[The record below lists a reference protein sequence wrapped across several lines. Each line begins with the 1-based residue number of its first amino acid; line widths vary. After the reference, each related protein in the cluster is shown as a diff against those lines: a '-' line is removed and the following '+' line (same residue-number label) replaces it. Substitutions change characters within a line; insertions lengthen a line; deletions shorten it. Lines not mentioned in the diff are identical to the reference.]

1 MDCNHIRHYLL
12 DLAGHKPAGI
22 PGDVQQHV
30 QACPACSRQLASL
43 RATMSLLEEWQAPD
57 PSPYFDSRLRARLR
71 EEAAHHQEWPAWFRK
86 PALAVAMAA
95 LVAVGIGLV
104 RGGAR
109 LRINT
114 EIVQQKLN
122 AGGSAVAD
130 LQALDKNED
139 LYADFEVLDDIPVQN
154 GAQQNPLNSNP

>member
-1 MDCNHIRHYLL
+1 MDCNHVRQYLL
-12 DLAGHKPAGI
+12 DLAGKKPVGV
-22 PGDVQQHV
+22 PGDVQEHV
-30 QACPACSRQLASL
+30 QACPTCSRQLASL
-43 RATMSLLEEWQAPD
+43 RATMSLLEEWQAAE

-71 EEAAHHQEWPAWFRK
+71 EEAAHPEGWLAWFRK

-95 LVAVGIGLV
+95 LVAIGIGLV
-104 RGGAR
+104 RGGPR
-109 LRINT
+109 LGKNT

-122 AGGSAVAD
+122 TAGSAVAD